1 VNYLD
6 QLQPFYQNSL
16 ALVIKEDKKEMAEA
30 VSHLLAAVPLQSLG
44 GALELF
50 CVPVAKRIHEMI
62 SSDARLEVSTTLALN
77 DSVDELGNLLTHIEV
92 EPNSPTH
99 PVLSFLEN
107 IWVVLDLLITKHGAL
122 SVTAEPIARCLRKI
136 LEATKTSFAPLLP
149 HLLTKLVQGFE
160 SSKLSCY
167 LWIAAKCVRVFGA
180 DEAHQQDVRVLLE
193 SLTNIVF
200 QMVQHPEVPSE
211 EPEIGT

>member
-1 VNYLD
+1 
-6 QLQPFYQNSL
+6 
-16 ALVIKEDKKEMAEA
+16 MAEA
-30 VSHLLAAVPLQSLG
+30 VSHLLAAVPLSNLG
-44 GALELF
+44 EALDLF
-50 CVPVAKRIHEMI
+50 CVPVAKRIHDMI
-62 SSDARLEVSTTLALN
+62 SSESKLEVNSVLALN
-77 DSVDELGNLLTHIEV
+77 EYVDELGNLLTHIEI
-92 EPNSPTH
+92 ERPSITH
-99 PVLSFLEN
+99 PVILFLEN
-107 IWVVLDLLITKHGAL
+107 IWVVVDLLITKHGAA
-122 SVTAEPIARCLRKI
+122 SATAEPIARCLRKI

-200 QMVQHPEVPSE
+200 QMVQHPEIPSE
-211 EPEIGT
+211 EPEIGIY